1 MPRVLVVG
9 GGLAG
14 CWAALT
20 AAGAG
25 AEVTLVRR
33 ALGATAVSSGAIDCV
48 PPAEAFDA
56 AAWLDRLE
64 RDHPDHPY
72 LSAGTVPEVGDLE
85 EELAALART
94 LEGAGLPMRLDLRA
108 PALLAATTGQVR
120 GAGMA
125 QQTIAAGDL
134 LGPDAVVVAGI
145 RGLHRVDA
153 RAVAAGIAD
162 RVPGRR
168 ISAVTVRL
176 PVGDGVDPADLD
188 EPAVARAVEAPGG
201 AEHLGQAVRASIEAA
216 AEPADLVL
224 VPPVLGLDNAW
235 EVHRRFLTALGR
247 PAGELLAPPPSA
259 PGWRLQRALDRALEL
274 AAITVVP
281 GTVTGVQRVADRV
294 EAAVAGDAE
303 VRCDSIVLAGGRF
316 LGGGLSLE
324 ALPREPL
331 LGLPV
336 FVEGRDVSELAR
348 ADVVVRSRF
357 RSQPVLGAG
366 LRVDAGCR
374 PVDRFGVAPWA
385 NVVACGSLLAGV
397 DTSLSWGGLGVVA
410 WSAGRAGRAAAALAG
425 VAAAA

>member
-1 MPRVLVVG
+1 
-9 GGLAG
+9 
-14 CWAALT
+14 
-20 AAGAG
+20 
-25 AEVTLVRR
+25 
-33 ALGATAVSSGAIDCV
+33 
-48 PPAEAFDA
+48 
-56 AAWLDRLE
+56 
-64 RDHPDHPY
+64 
-72 LSAGTVPEVGDLE
+72 
-85 EELAALART
+85 
-94 LEGAGLPMRLDLRA
+94 
-108 PALLAATTGQVR
+108 
-120 GAGMA
+120 MA